1 MDFSPPGENPPYD
14 FRLRI
19 AEAERRRIGMRMNP
33 LRQRQREIRERWEHA
48 VRQDLDFGEIR
59 FEQNHNFPLDDNG
72 IGNDGNRNRIPN
84 LLINALVGLH
94 AAPVGAMAR
103 FPRIPGGSFRLLTI
117 ENEYQSE
124 QEIEILRNIAQ
135 NHGWTYSQEMTE
147 QHDVDEDQEI
157 WTKDRHTRL
166 NREALFDILTP
177 VQDEIDPTGRQ
188 WWTRIEE
195 RVQYFRRLRHRA
207 FWNFQNEER

>member
-1 MDFSPPGENPPYD
+1 M
-14 FRLRI
+14 
-19 AEAERRRIGMRMNP
+19 
-33 LRQRQREIRERWEHA
+33 
-48 VRQDLDFGEIR
+48 
-59 FEQNHNFPLDDNG
+59 
-72 IGNDGNRNRIPN
+72 
-84 LLINALVGLH
+84 LINALVGLH

-103 FPRIPGGSFRLLTI
+103 FPRTPGGSFRLLTI

-135 NHGWTYSQEMTE
+135 NHGWIYSQEMTE
-147 QHDVDEDQEI
+147 HHDVDEDQEI
-157 WTKDRHTRL
+157 WVKDRHTRL
-166 NREALFDILTP
+166 NRDALFDILTP